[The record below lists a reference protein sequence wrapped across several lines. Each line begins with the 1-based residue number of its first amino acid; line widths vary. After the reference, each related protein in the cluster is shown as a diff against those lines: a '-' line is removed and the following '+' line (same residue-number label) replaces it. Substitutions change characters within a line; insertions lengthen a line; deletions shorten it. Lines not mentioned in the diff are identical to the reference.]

1 MVFIIGTFKTAKL
14 IYIIGP
20 VLIKMAIMEEQY
32 EIDIALIRIYNVE
45 QLLYIYIYIFVSN
58 FTLSL
63 IL

>member
-1 MVFIIGTFKTAKL
+1 
-14 IYIIGP
+14 
-20 VLIKMAIMEEQY
+20 MEEQY

-45 QLLYIYIYIFVSN
+45 QLLYIYIFVSN